1 MIACGSMVLA
11 FFVPLFL
18 ICCWVSWVLILKTLW
33 MCISK
38 CLGSSS
44 STLHGSMPDVLL
56 TLITGQQL
64 ESFYDKLLF
73 AIWPFVGPLFF
84 IYAKCTK
91 DQEKLNKFYRLYMWE
106 ICLESSIQMMLQ
118 WHVIA
123 NYREAVEGSSQI
135 PLIAIE
141 YNQLTWAITSGILSM
156 ASVANGVRLCV
167 KAIREESSGCWGYLK
182 LFGCSLVT
190 VLIWS
195 VEIYLLE
202 SANQTWHFL
211 ANQAFNITLV
221 PTTSTTIMQ

>member
-1 MIACGSMVLA
+1 MFKIILFAWDYLISPFLPSLDVGTDILTLITYHKLTQVGKLPEGIFVIACGSMVLA

-18 ICCWVSWVLILKTLW
+18 ICCWVFWVLILKTLW

-106 ICLESSIQMMLQ
+106 ICLESSIQMML
-118 WHVIA
+118 
-123 NYREAVEGSSQI
+123 
-135 PLIAIE
+135 
-141 YNQLTWAITSGILSM
+141 
-156 ASVANGVRLCV
+156 
-167 KAIREESSGCWGYLK
+167 
-182 LFGCSLVT
+182 
-190 VLIWS
+190 
-195 VEIYLLE
+195 
-202 SANQTWHFL
+202 
-211 ANQAFNITLV
+211 
-221 PTTSTTIMQ
+221 